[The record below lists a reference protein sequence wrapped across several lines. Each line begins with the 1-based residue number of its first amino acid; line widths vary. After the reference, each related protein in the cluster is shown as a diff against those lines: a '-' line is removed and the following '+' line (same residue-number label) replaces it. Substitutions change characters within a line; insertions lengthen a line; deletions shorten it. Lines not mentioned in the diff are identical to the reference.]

1 MLGGCELA
9 VLGLG
14 VVGLPSCGSAGE
26 DNVVAKTVSNHLS
39 GEARRSTIYKLLQV
53 SALMLKTREHYAAA
67 VGVTPPQFSILTAI
81 AEREGTSIGDV
92 AERLHVTGPFVTA
105 EVNKLIRAGMV
116 LKKSSASDR
125 RVAELRITAACTRKL
140 IGVSPLREA
149 ANDRIFAGIPAVD
162 LDRFSLE
169 LSSLI
174 DGLQDA
180 LHMLSRPS
188 S

>member
-1 MLGGCELA
+1 MTKS
-9 VLGLG
+9 
-14 VVGLPSCGSAGE
+14 VGEEAYRSA
-26 DNVVAKTVSNHLS
+26 
-39 GEARRSTIYKLLQV
+39 IYKLLQV

-81 AEREGTSIGDV
+81 AERPGTSVGEV

-105 EVNKLIRAGMV
+105 EVSKLVRTGMI
-116 LKKSSASDR
+116 LKKSSAADR
-125 RVAELRITAACTRKL
+125 RVAELRITAACARKL
-140 IGVSPLREA
+140 AAVSPLREA
-149 ANDRIFAGIPAVD
+149 ANERIFADMSAAQVN
-162 LDRFSLE
+162 RFSDD

-180 LHMLSRPS
+180 LHMLARPS

>member
-1 MLGGCELA
+1 MSGGCELA
-9 VLGLG
+9 GHGPVGVGLG
-14 VVGLPSCGSAGE
+14 TCGYAGE
-26 DNVVAKTVSNHLS
+26 DVAVAKSSS
-39 GEARRSTIYKLLQV
+39 GRLGGETHRSAIYKLLQV

-81 AEREGTSIGDV
+81 AEREGTSVGDV

-105 EVNKLIRAGMV
+105 EVSKLVRAGMV

-125 RVAELRITAACTRKL
+125 RVAELRISASCARKL
-140 IGVSPLREA
+140 AAVAPLREA
-149 ANDRIFAGIPAVD
+149 ANERIFADMSVAD
-162 LDRFSLE
+162 LNRFSDE

-180 LHMLSRPS
+180 LHMLSRPTS
-188 S
+188 